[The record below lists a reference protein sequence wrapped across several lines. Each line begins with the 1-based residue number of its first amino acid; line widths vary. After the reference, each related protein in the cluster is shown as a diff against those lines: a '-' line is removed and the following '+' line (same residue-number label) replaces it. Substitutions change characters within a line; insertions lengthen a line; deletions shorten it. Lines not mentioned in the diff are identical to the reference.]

1 MGDEDH
7 TALIDVV
14 TASHR
19 YSGRLVSRGYR
30 VADVLCDTQ
39 TDIVQMF
46 DVVVTSA
53 GGSSSIRC
61 GDLLLTKEQ
70 ILLALPRGGH
80 EAPARRLNKFT
91 RQDQYQ
97 AIVVVPG
104 HILSGL
110 IHLPPRTTSAT
121 LLAKDVSLP
130 NFLAMTQVTVHDGPG
145 GLMPAACPVAL
156 IRRAMISAVELGPA
170 FAPSLSTNRNDE
182 ITVVS
187 GR

>member
-7 TALIDVV
+7 TALVDVV

-30 VADVLCDTQ
+30 IADVLCDTQ

-61 GDLLLTKEQ
+61 GDLLLVKEQ
-70 ILLALPRGGH
+70 ILVALPRGGH
-80 EAPARRLNKFT
+80 EAPTRRLNKFT

-97 AIVVVPG
+97 AIVVLPG

-110 IHLPPRTTSAT
+110 LHLPSRTTSAT

-130 NFLAMTQVTVHDGPG
+130 SFLAMTQVTVHDGPG
-145 GLMPAACPVAL
+145 GLMPAACQVAL
-156 IRRAMISAVELGPA
+156 VKRAAISAVELGPP
-170 FAPSLSTNRNDE
+170 FAPSLPTNENDR
-182 ITVVS
+182 IAVVS
-187 GR
+187 RR

>member
-1 MGDEDH
+1 MGVEDH
-7 TALIDVV
+7 TAQIDIV

-19 YSGRLVSRGYR
+19 YSGRLVSRGHR

-39 TDIVQMF
+39 TAIVQMF

-70 ILLALPRGGH
+70 ILVALPRGGH
-80 EAPARRLNKFT
+80 EAPSRRLNRFS
-91 RQDQYQ
+91 RQDQYR
-97 AIVVVPG
+97 AIVVLPG

-110 IHLPPRTTSAT
+110 LHLPPRTTSST

-130 NFLAMTQVTVHDGPG
+130 SILAMTQVTVHDAPG
-145 GLMPAACPVAL
+145 GLMPAACQVAL
-156 IRRAMISAVELGPA
+156 VKRAAISAVEIGPP
-170 FAPSLSTNRNDE
+170 FAPPISINRNDE
-182 ITVVS
+182 IAVVS
-187 GR
+187 SR